1 MRRNRTDTCLGR
13 VLSPGRLF
21 CSLAGAFAVLL
32 GLIVVLPAEEPPAEP
47 DAPTKPETSVPT
59 PSAEG
64 AAETTPLAL
73 TVTDKWS
80 VLVNPVRPRAGV
92 VPISPK
98 APIHNIET
106 FEFKGPQVG
115 HPFCLGDFIED
126 GQFAFANGAATAVE
140 GKNALLSLAVAD
152 EFELEGILELDGLG
166 GWLMLLGWH
175 EGHGYSLSNVTLKD
189 SGSPWFVCEY
199 RGNEAIVP
207 TNNEVRQL
215 QWNGANPFRMVVK
228 DSQLTVQVDKAFV
241 VENYPLENYS
251 AGELM
256 IGTYDTRYGPRP
268 LKIKSLRIRSPSE
281 PKPKGKEKDK

>member
-1 MRRNRTDTCLGR
+1 MKRSSCVCCRPLQRE
-13 VLSPGRLF
+13 SHRLF
-21 CSLAGAFAVLL
+21 RQLLGAVLL
-32 GLIVVLPAEEPPAEP
+32 LFSGMVVLPAEEPKAEP
-47 DAPTKPETSVPT
+47 DSPTEPATTT
-59 PSAEG
+59 PEG
-64 AAETTPLAL
+64 ATEGTPPVL
-73 TVTDKWS
+73 TVTDKWT
-80 VLVNPVRPRAGV
+80 VLVNPARPRAGV
-92 VPISPK
+92 IAIPPK
-98 APIHNIET
+98 APIHNLEE
-106 FEFKGPQVG
+106 FQFKGPQVG

-126 GQFAFANGAATAVE
+126 GQFALANGAAAVVE
-140 GKNALLSLAVAD
+140 GKNALLSLGVAD
-152 EFELEGILELDGLG
+152 SFEMEGILELDGLG

-215 QWNGANPFRMVVK
+215 QWKGVNPFRMSVK
-228 DSQLTVQVDKAFV
+228 DRQLTVQVDKAFV

-281 PKPKGKEKDK
+281 PKPPAKGQ